1 MEMTQIN
8 LKIDK
13 KTKEQAQMIYKNL
26 GMNLSTALTVF
37 LRQSIADNG
46 MPFKP
51 TLGGIN
57 SPESVQA
64 RHEAENGD
72 LLYASSVEEL
82 KRQIEK

>member
-13 KTKEQAQMIYKNL
+13 KTKERAQMIYKNL

-51 TLGGIN
+51 TLGGSN

-64 RHEAENGD
+64 RREAENGD
-72 LLYASSVEEL
+72 LFYASSVEEL

>member
-26 GMNLSTALTVF
+26 GMNLSTALAVF

-51 TLGGIN
+51 TWGGIN

>member
-1 MEMTQIN
+1 
-8 LKIDK
+8 
-13 KTKEQAQMIYKNL
+13 MIYKNL

-64 RHEAENGD
+64 RRETENGD

>member
-1 MEMTQIN
+1 
-8 LKIDK
+8 
-13 KTKEQAQMIYKNL
+13 MIYKNL
-26 GMNLSTALTVF
+26 GMNLSTALTV

-64 RHEAENGD
+64 RRKAENGD
-72 LLYASSVEEL
+72 LFYASSVEDL
-82 KRQIEK
+82 KR

>member
-37 LRQSIADNG
+37 LRQSIADKG
-46 MPFKP
+46 LWVELTALKVFKP
-51 TLGGIN
+51 G
-57 SPESVQA
+57 A
-64 RHEAENGD
+64 K
-72 LLYASSVEEL
+72 L
-82 KRQIEK
+82 KTVICFMPAQWRS

>member
-37 LRQSIADNG
+37 LRHSIADN
-46 MPFKP
+46 
-51 TLGGIN
+51 
-57 SPESVQA
+57 
-64 RHEAENGD
+64 
-72 LLYASSVEEL
+72 
-82 KRQIEK
+82 